1 MRAGL
6 TITGLAVLSVAACA
20 GESAGRPSPSSGLHV
35 SVDGPVL
42 ISDEPEGQGSDA
54 VVSGTLTFN
63 AGCLR
68 LGGMPVVWPHGT
80 TWDER
85 NQQVVLR
92 DGSVARPGSRL
103 YGGGGYDSDGA
114 RGIDSEEARALIQ
127 RCLGETREVA
137 VFNAGSSMR
146 VE

>member
-6 TITGLAVLSVAACA
+6 TVTALAVLTAAACV
-20 GESAGRPSPSSGLHV
+20 GQSAGAPSPSSGLPV

-54 VVSGTLTFN
+54 IVSGTLTFE

-80 TWDER
+80 TWDGR

-92 DGSVARPGSRL
+92 DGSVARAGNRL
-103 YGGGGYDSDGA
+103 RGGGGYHSDGA
-114 RGIDSEEARALIQ
+114 GGVDGEEGRALIR
-127 RCLGETREVA
+127 RCLAETREVA
-137 VFNAGSSMR
+137 VFNAGSSVR